1 MIKRTWEETIKREIQ
16 RRQRL
21 SLHATYVVKKDKMD
35 KKDNENKNNMNK

>member
-21 SLHATYVVKKDKMD
+21 SLHATYIVNNVKNDKND
-35 KKDNENKNNMNK
+35 KKNVS